1 MSMSNSL
8 PPETEQ
14 LLGAA
19 NFESMAQRLSVRFS
33 QILRE
38 WLSESEMAEVLARNA
53 AETNPQICHSHDF
66 ADPNQAMLDAAKD
79 LGFRE
84 IDVLDGPLSS
94 AGIDLWNA
102 AWNLAKSNDF
112 EPDHVH
118 CSDQGKGHHSDG
130 RFNVLEQTL
139 DDKSKVFDVY
149 FCSSSS
155 WRNPWRHRNLNL
167 TKWVR
172 LVLLLLRCPISG
184 SVQLPPNLSYR
195 PINWK
200 KKPIRQ
206 LWLKHPTT
214 SAGRAMI
221 PLRLPYNL

>member
-38 WLSESEMAEVLARNA
+38 WLSESEMAEVVARNA

-102 AWNLAKSNDF
+102 AWNLAKSNGF

-130 RFNVLEQTL
+130 RFNVLEQTQ
-139 DDKSKVFDVY
+139 
-149 FCSSSS
+149 
-155 WRNPWRHRNLNL
+155 
-167 TKWVR
+167 
-172 LVLLLLRCPISG
+172 SG
-184 SVQLPPNLSYR
+184 
-195 PINWK
+195 
-200 KKPIRQ
+200 
-206 LWLKHPTT
+206 KHPLWVLRETVCFKEKLNDDIGSMEYWAWIFTSRTT
-214 SAGRAMI
+214 DSGKGAFRWSCGV
-221 PLRLPYNL
+221 L

>member
-1 MSMSNSL
+1 MSVSNSL

-38 WLSESEMAEVLARNA
+38 WLSESEMAEVVARNA
-53 AETNPQICHSHDF
+53 AETNPQICHSHDL

-102 AWNLAKSNDF
+102 AWNLAKSNGF

-149 FCSSSS
+149 FCSPNGQELICNAPTEQTATELNSALNAIRDRFLDCGSD
-155 WRNPWRHRNLNL
+155 REVVNLACSFDA
-167 TKWVR
+167 W
-172 LVLLLLRCPISG
+172 LRQSKAAYEG
-184 SVQLPPNLSYR
+184 
-195 PINWK
+195 K
-200 KKPIRQ
+200 F
-206 LWLKHPTT
+206 H
-214 SAGRAMI
+214 
-221 PLRLPYNL
+221 